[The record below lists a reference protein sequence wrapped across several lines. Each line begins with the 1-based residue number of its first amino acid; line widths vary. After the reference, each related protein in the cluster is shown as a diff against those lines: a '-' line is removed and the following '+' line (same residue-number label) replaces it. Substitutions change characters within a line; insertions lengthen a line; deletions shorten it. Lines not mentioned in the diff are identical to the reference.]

1 MSKAIAS
8 FFKFSEHKTTYSKEI
23 LAGITTFATMSYI
36 IVVNPAILEAAGI
49 PKGPSMV
56 ATILTAFFGTLLMGL
71 YANRPFAIAPYMGEN
86 AFIAY
91 TVVVSLG
98 YSWQT
103 AIGAIFISG
112 VFFTLITVL
121 NLRAWLANS
130 IPNSLK
136 HSFAVGIG
144 LFLAFLGFQDMDLIT
159 LGVEG
164 APVKLGNLLSLEV
177 LLAVCGLLLT
187 SILMI
192 KNVTGGLLIGILT
205 VTATAFLFNL
215 SPIPTS
221 FWSLPPD
228 ISSIFLELDLAGAF
242 TWGFISVI
250 VSVLVMDFVDTM
262 GSLIGLSARANLL
275 DKKGNLPEIEK
286 PMLVDALSTIIGSLF
301 GTTTAGVYIES
312 ASGIEAG
319 GRTGFT
325 AIVIAFLFLLTLFFS
340 PILTAIP
347 SFAYGPALVIVGMFM
362 LQSVQNIK
370 FNDYTEL
377 IPAFLCISL
386 MIFSFN
392 IGVGITAG
400 FITFPLLKLLSGR
413 ASEVKPGL
421 WLLAI
426 ASISFYI
433 FYPYH

>member
-1 MSKAIAS
+1 MTRLIST
-8 FFKFSEHKTTYSKEI
+8 FFRFSENNTSFKQEL
-23 LAGITTFATMSYI
+23 LAGLTTFATMSYI
-36 IVVNPAILEAAGI
+36 IVVNPAILQAAGI
-49 PKGPSMV
+49 PKEPSMV
-56 ATILTAFFGTLLMGL
+56 ATILTASFGTLLMGL
-71 YANRPFAIAPYMGEN
+71 YAKRPFAIAPYMGEN

-103 AIGAIFISG
+103 ALGAIFISG

-121 NLRAWLANS
+121 NLRTWLAKS
-130 IPNSLK
+130 IPNTLK
-136 HSFAVGIG
+136 YSFAVGIG
-144 LFLAFLGFQDMDLIT
+144 FFLAFLGFQAMEFIT
-159 LGVEG
+159 LGVDG
-164 APVKLGNLLSLEV
+164 APVRLADISMPKA
-177 LLAVCGLLLT
+177 LLAILGLLLT
-187 SILMI
+187 SILII
-192 KNVTGGLLIGILT
+192 KRVSGGLLIGILSI
-205 VTATAFLFNL
+205 TALAFSLNL
-215 SPIPTS
+215 SPMPSRI
-221 FWSLPPD
+221 WSMPPD
-228 ISSIFLELDLAGAF
+228 ISSIFLELDILGAL
-242 TWGFISVI
+242 TWGFLSVI

-262 GSLIGLSARANLL
+262 GSLIGLSARAKLL
-275 DKKGNLPEIEK
+275 DSKGNLRQIEK
-286 PMLVDALSTIIGSLF
+286 PMLVDALSTVFGSLF

-312 ASGIEAG
+312 AAGIEAG

-325 AIVIAFLFLLTLFFS
+325 SVVVAGLFLLALFFS

-362 LQSVQNIK
+362 MTSFQHIK

-377 IPAFLCISL
+377 IPSFLCISL

-400 FITFPLLKLLSGR
+400 FIAYPVLKLLDGKVR
-413 ASEVKPGL
+413 EVKPGL

-426 ASISFYI
+426 ASLTFYI

>member
-164 APVKLGNLLSLEV
+164 APVKLGNLLSLEA

-205 VTATAFLFNL
+205 VTTAAFLFNL

-286 PMLVDALSTIIGSLF
+286 PMLVDALSTLIGSLF

-400 FITFPLLKLLSGR
+400 FITFPLLKFLSGR
-413 ASEVKPGL
+413 GSEVKPGL

>member
-286 PMLVDALSTIIGSLF
+286 PMLVDALSTIIGSLL

>member
-1 MSKAIAS
+1 MLKLVSGY
-8 FFKFSEHKTTYSKEI
+8 FRFSENNTSFQQEL
-23 LAGITTFATMSYI
+23 LAGLTTFATMSYI
-36 IVVNPAILEAAGI
+36 VVVNPAILEAAGI

-56 ATILTAFFGTLLMGL
+56 ATIITAVFGTLLMGL
-71 YANRPFAIAPYMGEN
+71 YAKRPFAIAPYMGEN

-103 AIGAIFISG
+103 ALGAIFFSG
-112 VFFTLITVL
+112 VFFTLITLL

-144 LFLAFLGFQDMDLIT
+144 LFLAFLGFQAMDLIT
-159 LGVEG
+159 LGIEG
-164 APVKLGNLLSLEV
+164 APVRLGNLLSPQAI
-177 LLAVCGLLLT
+177 LAASGLLLT
-187 SILMI
+187 SFLII
-192 KNVTGGLLIGILT
+192 KKLTGGLLIGILS
-205 VTATAFLFNL
+205 VTLLAFGLDL
-215 SPIPTS
+215 TPVPQQI
-221 FWSLPPD
+221 WSLPPD
-228 ISSIFLELDLAGAF
+228 ISEVFLEFDLAGAL
-242 TWGFISVI
+242 TWGFVSVI

-275 DKKGNLPEIEK
+275 DKEGNLPDIQK
-286 PMLVDALSTIIGSLF
+286 PMLVDALSTIVASVC

-325 AIVIAFLFLLTLFFS
+325 AVVVALLFFLTLFFS
-340 PILTAIP
+340 PVLTAIP

-362 LQSVQNIK
+362 LESIQNIK

-400 FITFPLLKLLSGR
+400 FIAFPILKLLSGR
-413 ASEVKPGL
+413 VSEVKPGM

-433 FYPYH
+433 YYPYH